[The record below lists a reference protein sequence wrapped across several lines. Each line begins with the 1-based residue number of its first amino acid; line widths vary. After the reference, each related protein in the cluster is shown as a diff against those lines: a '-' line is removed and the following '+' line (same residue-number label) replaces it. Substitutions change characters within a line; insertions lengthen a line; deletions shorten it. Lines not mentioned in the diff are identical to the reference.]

1 MVACAMTWENPVVSG
16 PEEFTRLPK
25 IQRLVMAALIGL
37 LIQFCL
43 GALIRHT
50 HSGLACPNF
59 PNCLDGFFPI
69 PLTFET
75 VIAFTHRWWGILML
89 GLFFHLALVTSRFNP
104 SLARPARR
112 VFSLA
117 VGQVFLGIGTV
128 LSGLNTESRAIHAA
142 VGYAIWGVVFY
153 LAVRSGAVRWLWS
166 KAPQR
171 QVA

>member
-1 MVACAMTWENPVVSG
+1 
-16 PEEFTRLPK
+16 
-25 IQRLVMAALIGL
+25 
-37 LIQFCL
+37 
-43 GALIRHT
+43 
-50 HSGLACPNF
+50 
-59 PNCLDGFFPI
+59 
-69 PLTFET
+69 
-75 VIAFTHRWWGILML
+75 ML